1 VKSAGSFRLAL
12 LLLTAPATLATGQT
26 PAYPWAIGV
35 SAGWGPQFTGTY
47 QHRFP
52 ATLAD
57 HPEAS
62 GAGGQDVRLSGETG
76 NSLAASLTRMLGHH
90 LGVQLVLAAA
100 RSPLGGPSS
109 NFAWSLDYTSRQ
121 PPDYAP
127 QPVNVTNSTPWPATD
142 GRVRQ
147 LALAANVV
155 FRYPL
160 YERVSVS
167 FSGGIAVLRFDGQ
180 ISPLGVTLFSEGGH
194 ATLLPETYRVRA
206 TFGPNYAAGLDLG
219 TEFAWRVGARLGLA
233 FEVRYF
239 AAPSVQLDPKVDRV
253 LNSTEVVHQT
263 TPAELNAQAPL
274 ERVEFD
280 PSFGMVLLGVRYRI

>member
-1 VKSAGSFRLAL
+1 VKSASSLPLAL
-12 LLLTAPATLATGQT
+12 LLLAAPATLATGQT
-26 PAYPWAIGV
+26 PTHPWEIGV

-47 QHRFP
+47 AHRFP
-52 ATLAD
+52 AALAD

-62 GAGGQDVRLSGETG
+62 GAGVQDVRLAGETG
-76 NSLAASLTRMLGHH
+76 NSLAASVTRMLGHH

-109 NFAWSLDYTSRQ
+109 NYAWSLDYMSRQ
-121 PPDYAP
+121 PPDYTP

-147 LALAANVV
+147 VALAANVV
-155 FRYPL
+155 FRYPM
-160 YERVSVS
+160 YEKVSVS
-167 FSGGIAVLRFDGQ
+167 FSGGIGVLRFDGE

-206 TFGPNYAAGLDLG
+206 AFGPDYTPGLDLG
-219 TEFAWRVGARLGLA
+219 TEFAWRAGNCLGVA

-239 AAPSVQLDPKVDRV
+239 AAQSVRLAPHVDRV
-253 LNSTEVVHQT
+253 LDNAAVVHQT

-274 ERVEFD
+274 QRVTFD
-280 PSFGMVLLGVRYRI
+280 PSFGMALLGIRYRI